1 MRVLLALA
9 GLALLG
15 YGVAGWLDAPGH
27 ELWGRLVFAAAAL
40 VAHDFVVV
48 PLVLATAALTTRFVP
63 EPARRPVQ
71 AALAVGAALSAVAL
85 PFVIG
90 AGRIADNPS
99 AFPQHYGRGLLI
111 LLALTGLSAAAWTA
125 ARRARGRR
133 RKP

>member
-15 YGVAGWLDAPGH
+15 YGVYGWLDAPGP
-27 ELWGRLVFAAAAL
+27 ELLGRLVFAAVAL

-48 PLVLATAALTTRFVP
+48 PLVVLAGVLTTRFVP

-71 AALAVGAALSAVAL
+71 AALAVGAALTVVAL

-99 AFPQHYGRGLLI
+99 AFPQRYGRGLLI
-111 LLALTGLSAAAWTA
+111 LLAVTALVAAGWAL
-125 ARRARGRR
+125 RRSRWRW
-133 RKP
+133 RKR